1 MYIMGRNSSSPRIY
15 VYIKQMAMTLKEK
28 RELVKIMTTAQKLH
42 DQLHKSSYYKK
53 EPTYTLDECGD
64 EYPDDILLEQL
75 AILNGHLCDVF
86 RSYVKQMA
94 I

>member
-1 MYIMGRNSSSPRIY
+1 
-15 VYIKQMAMTLKEK
+15 MAMTLKEK

-53 EPTYTLDECGD
+53 EFIYSLDEDGD
-64 EYPDDILLEQL
+64 EYPYDILHEQL
-75 AILNGHLCDVF
+75 AVLNGQLCDIF
-86 RSYVKQMA
+86 RSYVKQME